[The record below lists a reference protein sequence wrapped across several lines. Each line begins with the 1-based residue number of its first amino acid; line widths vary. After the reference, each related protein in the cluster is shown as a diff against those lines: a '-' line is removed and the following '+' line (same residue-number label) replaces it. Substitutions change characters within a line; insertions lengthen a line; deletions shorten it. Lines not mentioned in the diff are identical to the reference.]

1 MAHEYSIKPHPIDF
15 NVQGK
20 QHTDKV
26 KMLFDTLDEK
36 SVEKAGIAYT
46 DASTVLKTTLGKIED
61 AARAMADCWGD
72 KGSVDA
78 QKALQQLHKTISE
91 FTEKADKMGP
101 PLEKLGKEIIPK
113 YKGQYGGTFGWGR
126 TWDFDF
132 SGGDDLN
139 LFAMDKDG
147 NWNWFSTNN
156 EQAKDEV
163 QKFSNDLQSIYSSLP
178 DTVREDLPTLKP
190 PGVESPD
197 YKDPYR
203 HDPPGWDP
211 SKYAYTG
218 YDPTS
223 NGKDGSG
230 IDGWPGSTTG
240 GDNGDNGTGDQ
251 GGDRTG
257 TGNGAGTGGTGGGV
271 DGNNGLPS
279 GTHPSVT
286 DPSRNTSLSDFSK
299 PKIDPTSYTTPAS
312 TPYSSAHTPTAN
324 GGTPVMTPNALNGA
338 LDGARTTRLA
348 SAGGPMGGMPL
359 VPMTGA
365 GGGQEQELSREPG
378 AWMAEPDETWRGD
391 TSHTVDHLIT

>member
-1 MAHEYSIKPHPIDF
+1 MATEYTIKPHPIDF
-15 NVQGK
+15 NVHGK
-20 QHTDKV
+20 QHADKV
-26 KMLFDTLDEK
+26 KMLFENLDERG
-36 SVEKAGIAYT
+36 VEKAGNAYT

-72 KGSVDA
+72 QGSVEA
-78 QKALQQLHKTISE
+78 QKALQQLHTTIRE

-101 PLEKLGKEIIPK
+101 PLVKLGKEIIPK

-126 TWDFDF
+126 TWDAGF
-132 SGGDDLN
+132 SFTDGDDLN

-156 EQAKDEV
+156 DQAKDEV
-163 QKFSNDLQSIYSSLP
+163 QKFSNDLQSIFSSLP
-178 DTVREDLPTLKP
+178 DTVREDLPKLGP
-190 PGVESPD
+190 SGGGPD
-197 YKDPYR
+197 VRGTDTDTHR
-203 HDPPGWDP
+203 GWVLP
-211 SKYAYTG
+211 KYPYTG

-223 NGKDGSG
+223 NGGDGSG

-240 GDNGDNGTGDQ
+240 GDNGTGDQ
-251 GGDRTG
+251 GGVGDHTG
-257 TGNGAGTGGTGGGV
+257 TGNGADTGGTGGGV
-271 DGNNGLPS
+271 DGNNGLAS

-286 DPSRNTSLSDFSK
+286 DPSRNTSLSDFHK
-299 PKIDPTSYTTPAS
+299 PKIDPTSYTTPTS
-312 TPYSSAHTPTAN
+312 TPYSSAHAPTAN
-324 GGTPVMTPNALNGA
+324 GGTPVMAPNALDGA

-348 SAGGPMGGMPL
+348 SAGGSMGGMPF

-365 GGGQEQELSREPG
+365 GGGQEDELSRDSG